1 MIVYLLA
8 LLIGVV
14 AGLRALTAPAAVS
27 WAVYLGWLRLGDTW
41 LAFLGYAWTPW
52 ILTLLAL
59 VELVTDQRP
68 STPSRTV
75 PMQFGARI
83 VMGAVAGAAVT
94 AAGRSLISGGVAG
107 IVGAVI
113 GTLGGGTARTRLAAA
128 FGRDLP
134 AALVEDA
141 VAIIA
146 AVLIV
151 TTSR

>member
-1 MIVYLLA
+1 
-8 LLIGVV
+8 
-14 AGLRALTAPAAVS
+14 
-27 WAVYLGWLRLGDTW
+27 
-41 LAFLGYAWTPW
+41 
-52 ILTLLAL
+52 
-59 VELVTDQRP
+59 
-68 STPSRTV
+68 
-75 PMQFGARI
+75 MQFGARI

-94 AAGRSLISGGVAG
+94 AAGGSLISGGVAG

-151 TTSR
+151 ITAR